1 MSLLW
6 DPEWD
11 VETGTARLLY
21 GRERELG
28 QIQRFVERAATG
40 LATLVLEGEP
50 GVGKTTLW
58 RAAVET
64 ATQRGS
70 GVLQARPTEAERQLS
85 FSALGDLLEPALGR
99 LGTLSAPRRRALEV
113 ALLLASDDR
122 AAPDKRAVGLATRD
136 LLRVL
141 AADGPLV
148 LAVDDA
154 QWLDPASA
162 ETLAYALR
170 RLGFEAVGL
179 LIACRPGGYAPA
191 SGEHQRVVVD
201 PLSLG
206 ALHELLRN
214 RAGARL
220 TRPTVVRVHETSA
233 GNPFFALEL
242 VRALAGRDVLPGEQL
257 PMPATLRELTASR
270 FEPLGPKA
278 REVLLYV
285 AALARPT
292 LDVVTAATGE
302 DAGAAIEAAVAAGV
316 VEVNGLRLRFTHP
329 LLASALYGSA
339 SSDDRARVHRRLADV
354 VEDAEE
360 RGRHL
365 GAAATAP
372 DAEVAA
378 ALDAAAAAARARG
391 APAAAAELVE
401 VAVRLTPGD
410 DSASVVRRLQAAA
423 EHHLASGSTTR
434 ARSLLEQALE
444 CAERGPMRAGVAVQ
458 LASLL
463 DTQDIAAELPL
474 LALALREAEGD
485 VRLRAEIHDRIA
497 FALIED
503 TNGAQRHAHIASG
516 LAERT
521 GDQQLIAETLA
532 SSISGDF
539 WAGEGLDHDVIGR
552 GLELEERLPALSVGR
567 SPTSMYAFA
576 LKWSGEVERARPLY
590 ERLRARGHA
599 TGDPGVVDILF
610 FSAFH
615 ELISEDWEQ
624 AARHGEEAWR
634 LAVDFERETEVAAA
648 LWAGAWVSAYRGE
661 VERTRTTAA
670 EAHRLALAT
679 GLPDLVLSGPPLG
692 VLELSVTNS
701 AQALAALRPSTQEKR
716 AKGTKEPGLMLGFP
730 EHVEAAVACGELDEA
745 SELLDFV
752 EEHARRLDRAWALAC
767 CARGRALLAT
777 ARGDVPATEGAF
789 AVAYEQ
795 HARRPQQLPTYELA
809 RTLLVHGSILRRR
822 QQKRRAREAL
832 EQAFAIFDRLG
843 ARVYAERAH
852 SELARIGGRAAAA
865 GDNLSETE
873 RQIADLVAEGRTNKE
888 VAAALSL
895 SPKTVEW
902 NLSKVYVKLGVRSRA
917 ELASR
922 RR

>member
-1 MSLLW
+1 
-6 DPEWD
+6 
-11 VETGTARLLY
+11 VETGSTAQSLY

-28 QIQRFVERAATG
+28 QIQQFLERAATTP
-40 LATLVLEGEP
+40 AALVLEGAP

-58 RAAVET
+58 RAAVE
-64 ATQRGS
+64 AAADRGS
-70 GVLQARPTEAERQLS
+70 GVLHAQPTEAESELS

-99 LGTLSAPRRRALEV
+99 LERLSAPRRRALEV
-113 ALLLASDDR
+113 ALLLVSDDR
-122 AAPDKRAVGLATRD
+122 GAPDKRAVGLATRD

-148 LAVDDA
+148 IAVDDA

-162 ETLAYALR
+162 GTLAYAWR
-170 RLGFEAVGL
+170 RLGPEAVGM
-179 LIACRPGGYAPA
+179 LIACRPGGHAPA
-191 SGEHQRVVVD
+191 WGEPQRIVVG

-214 RAGARL
+214 RAGASL
-220 TRPTVVRVHETSA
+220 TRPTVVRVHETSD

-242 VRALAGRDVLPGEQL
+242 VRALAGREVLPGEPL

-270 FEPLGPKA
+270 FEQLDPST
-278 REVLLYV
+278 REVLLYI
-285 AALARPT
+285 AALAHPT
-292 LDVVTAATGE
+292 IDVATAAAGE
-302 DAGAAIEAAVAAGV
+302 PAGAAIKAAVAAGV
-316 VEVNGLRLRFTHP
+316 VELDGLRLRFTHP
-329 LLASALYGSA
+329 LLASTLYGSA
-339 SSDDRARVHRRLADV
+339 SSDERARVHRRLADV
-354 VEDAEE
+354 VTDAEE

-365 GAAATAP
+365 GAAATTP
-372 DAEVAA
+372 DANVAA
-378 ALDAAAAAARARG
+378 ALDDAAAAARTRG

-410 DSASVVRRLQAAA
+410 DSASLVRRLQAAG

-444 CAERGPMRAGVAVQ
+444 RAERGPMRARVAVQ
-458 LASLL
+458 LAALL

-503 TNGAQRHAHIASG
+503 TLGAQRHARIALR

-539 WAGEGLDHDVIGR
+539 WAGEGIDHDVIGR
-552 GLELEERLPALSVGR
+552 GIELEERLPALSVGR

-576 LKWSGEVERARPLY
+576 LKWSGDVERARPLY

-610 FSAFH
+610 YSAFH

-624 AARHGEEAWR
+624 AALHGEESRR

-648 LWAGAWVSAYRGE
+648 LWVGAWVAAYRGE
-661 VERTRTTAA
+661 VERARTTAA
-670 EAHRLALAT
+670 QAHRLAHAT
-679 GLPDLVLSGPPLG
+679 GLPDLILSGPPLG
-692 VLELSVTNS
+692 VLELSLANP
-701 AQALAALRPSTQEKR
+701 AQALAVLRPLMQENR
-716 AKGTKEPGLMLGFP
+716 AKGTKEPGLLLGFP

-752 EEHARRLDRAWALAC
+752 EEHAQRLDRAWALAC
-767 CARGRALLAT
+767 SARGRALLAT
-777 ARGDVPATEGAF
+777 AQGDVAAAERAF
-789 AVAYEQ
+789 VVAYEH

-809 RTLLVHGSILRRR
+809 RTLLVHGSILRRQ

-832 EQAFAIFDRLG
+832 EQASAIFDRLG
-843 ARVYAERAH
+843 ARVYAERTH

-865 GDNLSETE
+865 GENLSETE
-873 RQIADLVAEGRTNKE
+873 RQIADLVAEGRTNRE

-902 NLSKVYVKLGVRSRA
+902 NLSKVYAKLGVRSRA

>member
-1 MSLLW
+1 
-6 DPEWD
+6 
-11 VETGTARLLY
+11 
-21 GRERELG
+21 
-28 QIQRFVERAATG
+28 
-40 LATLVLEGEP
+40 
-50 GVGKTTLW
+50 
-58 RAAVET
+58 
-64 ATQRGS
+64 
-70 GVLQARPTEAERQLS
+70 
-85 FSALGDLLEPALGR
+85 
-99 LGTLSAPRRRALEV
+99 
-113 ALLLASDDR
+113 
-122 AAPDKRAVGLATRD
+122 
-136 LLRVL
+136 
-141 AADGPLV
+141 
-148 LAVDDA
+148 
-154 QWLDPASA
+154 
-162 ETLAYALR
+162 
-170 RLGFEAVGL
+170 
-179 LIACRPGGYAPA
+179 
-191 SGEHQRVVVD
+191 
-201 PLSLG
+201 
-206 ALHELLRN
+206 
-214 RAGARL
+214 
-220 TRPTVVRVHETSA
+220 
-233 GNPFFALEL
+233 
-242 VRALAGRDVLPGEQL
+242 
-257 PMPATLRELTASR
+257 
-270 FEPLGPKA
+270 
-278 REVLLYV
+278 
-285 AALARPT
+285 
-292 LDVVTAATGE
+292 
-302 DAGAAIEAAVAAGV
+302 
-316 VEVNGLRLRFTHP
+316 
-329 LLASALYGSA
+329 
-339 SSDDRARVHRRLADV
+339 
-354 VEDAEE
+354 
-360 RGRHL
+360 
-365 GAAATAP
+365 
-372 DAEVAA
+372 
-378 ALDAAAAAARARG
+378 
-391 APAAAAELVE
+391 
-401 VAVRLTPGD
+401 
-410 DSASVVRRLQAAA
+410 
-423 EHHLASGSTTR
+423 
-434 ARSLLEQALE
+434 
-444 CAERGPMRAGVAVQ
+444 MRAGVAVQ

-692 VLELSVTNS
+692 VLELSVTNA

-730 EHVEAAVACGELDEA
+730 EHVEAAVVCGELDEA

-752 EEHARRLDRAWALAC
+752 EEHARRLDRPWALAC

-777 ARGDVPATEGAF
+777 ARGEVAAAERAF

-852 SELARIGGRAAAA
+852 SELARIGGRTAAA
-865 GDNLSETE
+865 GENLSETE

-902 NLSKVYVKLGVRSRA
+902 NLSKVYAKLGVRSRA

-922 RR
+922 RPLTQIRGSPRLFLLPGARTVGCMTTFMVERFVPGVAYDEFAEAVQRAATAAATLTEQGAPVRYLGSVFVPDEESSFCCFEARHVEAVREANRLADIQFWRVVRAVFINRSGVDQTLVQRR